1 MRPRRIVLVAMV
13 LVFATLANAAEVRT
27 REHRGPDVTLIE
39 SEERVVYEYR
49 QNGLLR
55 MIKIVPKRGKPYYL
69 VPRDPGRGLG
79 TIEEADTLVAQW
91 EIVRF

>member
-1 MRPRRIVLVAMV
+1 MRPRRIIPIAIVAM
-13 LVFATLANAAEVRT
+13 LAASANAAEERR

-39 SEERVVYEYR
+39 TEERVVYEYR

-69 VPRDPGRGLG
+69 VPRDPGKGLG
-79 TIEEADTLVAQW
+79 TVEEADVLLPQW

>member
-1 MRPRRIVLVAMV
+1 
-13 LVFATLANAAEVRT
+13 
-27 REHRGPDVTLIE
+27 
-39 SEERVVYEYR
+39 
-49 QNGLLR
+49 

-69 VPRDPGRGLG
+69 VPRDPARGLG